1 MTHDILSDPRKSH
14 ASYIIFIRI
23 YRIFLLTLGT
33 CLNLRTFRQAD
44 EMHRNYVRV
53 KNESLIYMQYNK
65 ISYESIWPSQSIS
78 LSRFLFNRF
87 YRTTDNVVYL
97 YDRTRSWFKFIYI
110 HIILF
115 ENLDTTEKILY

>member
-1 MTHDILSDPRKSH
+1 M
-14 ASYIIFIRI
+14 
-23 YRIFLLTLGT
+23 
-33 CLNLRTFRQAD
+33 NLRTFRQAD
-44 EMHRNYVRV
+44 ELHQNYVRV

-65 ISYESIWPSQSIS
+65 RSYESIWPSQSIS